1 MNCFHAPCAN
11 PVAYTFHSGG
21 LCIEHASEARQNA
34 PHLVLT
40 PVDEE
45 APEDEGY
52 EEELTDPNPDH
63 HPTLDVGSHYPR
75 DKTRPGE

>member
-45 APEDEGY
+45 
-52 EEELTDPNPDH
+52 LTDPNPDH